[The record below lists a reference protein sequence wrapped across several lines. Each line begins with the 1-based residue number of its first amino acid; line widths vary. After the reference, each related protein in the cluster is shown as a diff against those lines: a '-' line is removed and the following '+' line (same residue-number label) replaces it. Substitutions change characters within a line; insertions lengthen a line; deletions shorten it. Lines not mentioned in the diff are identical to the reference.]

1 MLRIVL
7 FGPQGSGKGTQGQLI
22 KERFGVPHLSMGEL
36 LRKEVNSN
44 SPLGQQIGEILKTGD
59 LINDDIT
66 NELIK
71 GHIYGDTPLQGF
83 ILDGYPRRLYQA
95 QFLAGVVNIDVALEL
110 TITDEV
116 AVKRLSSRW
125 SCSKCGWVY
134 NAETSPSTRPGLCD
148 HCDGSLFQRD
158 DDKPDAIKQR
168 LALYRELSQD
178 LRKFYKDNDVYRTVD
193 ATGPIEE
200 VFESVVTTLALR

>member
-22 KERFGVPHLSMGEL
+22 KERFGIPHLSMGEL
-36 LRKEVNSN
+36 LRSEVNSN
-44 SPLGQQIGEILKTGD
+44 SPLGQEIGTILKTGQ
-59 LINDDIT
+59 LINDDVT

-71 GHIYGDTPLQGF
+71 SHIYGETPLQGF

-95 QFLAGVVNIDVALEL
+95 QFLDSIVNIDVALEL
-110 TITDEV
+110 SISDET

-134 NAETSPSTRPGLCD
+134 NSESNRPKVENICD
-148 HCDGSLFQRD
+148 QCSGTLFQRD
-158 DDKPDAIKQR
+158 DDKPEAIKQR
-168 LALYRELSQD
+168 LELYHELSQD
-178 LRKFYKDNDVYRTVD
+178 LRKFYQAKDVYRVVD
-193 ATGPIEE
+193 TSGPIEE
-200 VFESVVTTLALR
+200 AFESVVTALALR